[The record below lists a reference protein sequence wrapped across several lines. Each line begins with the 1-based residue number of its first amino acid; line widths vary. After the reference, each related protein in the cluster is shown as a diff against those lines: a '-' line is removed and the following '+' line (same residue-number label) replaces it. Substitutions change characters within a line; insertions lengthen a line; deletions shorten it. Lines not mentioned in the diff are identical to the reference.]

1 MMKRFLVVLFF
12 MTTVLFAQ
20 QRAFLSILKNVS
32 LVDVNKTIKSA
43 NDLKT
48 NFSDEN
54 FTKLVKDWKRV
65 EAIYLAGEI
74 DENYLDTP
82 RYIDVYHNLKEDL
95 NSQMQRAIDSK
106 DEPKVALF
114 KNSFKTINALEYI
127 LYNDKEITQ
136 REKELAKAVIANII
150 SHLNDIKEV
159 YTNYLNGQQKE
170 EAWENAVVLNTL
182 IASTYKLKEWRIG
195 DPAGFTA
202 KYKNDLDNTRGEYF
216 LSQNSFNAIKAIVNA
231 HEEVVGNK
239 SYYNFASMAKHSDAK
254 NEIKEVHVAI
264 EEIKIALSKIK
275 KDDFKNAQELYKAV
289 SNLHNAY
296 YLSLTTQL
304 SVTAKILDADGD

>member
-1 MMKRFLVVLFF
+1 MKKIFVFMFLTLGI
-12 MTTVLFAQ
+12 LFAQ
-20 QRAFLSILKNVS
+20 DRAFISILKNVS
-32 LVDVNKTIKSA
+32 IVDVNEAIKNAQNLEKS
-43 NDLKT
+43 
-48 NFSDEN
+48 FSQDD
-54 FTKLVKDWKRV
+54 FTKLIQSWKEV
-65 EAIYLAGEI
+65 ETLYFGGDI
-74 DENYLDTP
+74 DENYIDTP
-82 RYIDVYHNLKEDL
+82 RYIDVFHNLKEDL
-95 NSQMQRAIDSK
+95 SAQMQRVIESN
-106 DEPKVALF
+106 DEPNIALF

-136 REKELAKAVIANII
+136 REKDLAKVVIANII

-231 HEEVVGNK
+231 HDEVVGDK
-239 SYYNFASMAKHSDAK
+239 SYYNFASMAKQSEAK
-254 NEIKEVHVAI
+254 NEIKEVHVAL
-264 EEIKIALSKIK
+264 EEIKTALSKIR
-275 KDDFKNAQELYKAV
+275 KDDFKDAQELYKAA
-289 SNLHNAY
+289 SDLHNAY

>member
-1 MMKRFLVVLFF
+1 MFLTLGI
-12 MTTVLFAQ
+12 LFAQ
-20 QRAFLSILKNVS
+20 DRAFISILKNVS
-32 LVDVNKTIKSA
+32 IVDVNEAIKNAQNLEKS
-43 NDLKT
+43 
-48 NFSDEN
+48 FSQDD
-54 FTKLVKDWKRV
+54 FTKLIQSWKEV
-65 EAIYLAGEI
+65 ETLYFGGDI
-74 DENYLDTP
+74 DENYIDTP
-82 RYIDVYHNLKEDL
+82 RYIDVFHNLKEDL
-95 NSQMQRAIDSK
+95 SAQMQRVIESN
-106 DEPKVALF
+106 DEPNIALF

-136 REKELAKAVIANII
+136 REKDLAKVVIANII

-231 HEEVVGNK
+231 HDEVVGDK
-239 SYYNFASMAKHSDAK
+239 SYYNFASMAKQSEAK
-254 NEIKEVHVAI
+254 NEIKEVHVAL
-264 EEIKIALSKIK
+264 EEIKTALSKIR
-275 KDDFKNAQELYKAV
+275 KDDFKDAQELYKAA
-289 SNLHNAY
+289 SDLHNAY

>member
-1 MMKRFLVVLFF
+1 MKKIFVFMFLNLGI
-12 MTTVLFAQ
+12 LFAQ
-20 QRAFLSILKNVS
+20 DRAFTSILKNVS
-32 LVDVNKTIKSA
+32 IVDVNEAIKNAQNLEKS
-43 NDLKT
+43 
-48 NFSDEN
+48 FSKDD
-54 FTKLVKDWKRV
+54 FTKFVQSWKEV
-65 EAIYLAGEI
+65 ETMYFGGDI
-74 DENYLDTP
+74 DENYIDTP
-82 RYIDVYHNLKEDL
+82 RYIDVFHNLKEDL
-95 NSQMQRAIDSK
+95 SAQMQRVIESK
-106 DEPKVALF
+106 DEPNIALF

>member
-1 MMKRFLVVLFF
+1 MKRFLVVLFF

-74 DENYLDTP
+74 DDNYLDTP

-95 NSQMQRAIDSK
+95 NSQMQRVIDSK

-114 KNSFKTINALEYI
+114 KNSFKTINALEYL
-127 LYNDKEITQ
+127 LYNDKTITQ
-136 REKELAKAVIANII
+136 REKDLSVVVLDSII

-159 YTNYLNGQQKE
+159 YETYLNGEQKSE
-170 EAWENAVVLNTL
+170 QWENGVILNTL
-182 IASTYKLKEWRIG
+182 IASTYRLKEWRIAEA
-195 DPAGFTA
+195 AGLSSKF
-202 KYKNDLDNTRGEYF
+202 KDLDNRRAEYYI
-216 LSQNSFNAIKAIVNA
+216 SKNSFNAIDAILNA
-231 HEEVVGNK
+231 HNEVIGDK
-239 SYYNFASMAKHSDAK
+239 PFYNFASMAKENKSSKEILEIQNDIK
-254 NEIKEVHVAI
+254 NIKATLVNLKDEDF
-264 EEIKIALSKIK
+264 SKA
-275 KDDFKNAQELYKAV
+275 NELYKQAV
-289 SNLHNAY
+289 SLHNAY
-296 YLSLTTQL
+296 YLSLTEQL

>member
-1 MMKRFLVVLFF
+1 MYFGG
-12 MTTVLFAQ
+12 
-20 QRAFLSILKNVS
+20 
-32 LVDVNKTIKSA
+32 D
-43 NDLKT
+43 
-48 NFSDEN
+48 
-54 FTKLVKDWKRV
+54 
-65 EAIYLAGEI
+65 I
-74 DENYLDTP
+74 DENYIDTP
-82 RYIDVYHNLKEDL
+82 RYIDVFHNLKEDL
-95 NSQMQRAIDSK
+95 SAQMQRVIESK
-106 DEPKVALF
+106 DEPNIALF

-136 REKELAKAVIANII
+136 REKELAKAVIDNII

-170 EAWENAVVLNTL
+170 EAWEDAVVLNTL

-239 SYYNFASMAKHSDAK
+239 SYYNFASMAKQSDAK

>member
-1 MMKRFLVVLFF
+1 MFLNLGI
-12 MTTVLFAQ
+12 LFAQ
-20 QRAFLSILKNVS
+20 DRAFTSILKNVS
-32 LVDVNKTIKSA
+32 IVDVNEAIKNAQNLEKS
-43 NDLKT
+43 
-48 NFSDEN
+48 FSKDD
-54 FTKLVKDWKRV
+54 FTKFVQSWKEV
-65 EAIYLAGEI
+65 ETMYFGGDI
-74 DENYLDTP
+74 DENYIDTP
-82 RYIDVYHNLKEDL
+82 RYIDVFHNLKEDL
-95 NSQMQRAIDSK
+95 SAQMQRVIESK
-106 DEPKVALF
+106 DEPNIALF

-136 REKELAKAVIANII
+136 REKELAKVVIANII